1 MDSFAKHEMLLQEE
15 TIKLLNGQEWSRDDL
30 LKQMDDDSF
39 YYGFLGRCALSSSS
53 LKKLL
58 QSPKA
63 YYLSLKFSES
73 HQAFRD
79 GRLIHLFALEP
90 EKTKDLIVTEGT
102 KARKEFKDAVV
113 EHGDQ
118 MVYTESEMRQAKKV
132 AEAMEKNSEVR
143 MLLSDMDFEVPGIG
157 VIDGIPF
164 RAKADAI
171 SKDRKLIVDLKT
183 TNDIYSFPWSAKK
196 YKYALQAELYKRIF
210 GADEFIFL
218 VIDKGTLD
226 IGIYDCSDSFFEE
239 GARDLSRGIETYK
252 EHFYNENFEELLNEY
267 VIRGIL

>member
-1 MDSFAKHEMLLQEE
+1 MSD
-15 TIKLLNGQEWSRDDL
+15 IKLLNGQTWDSREL

-39 YYGFLGRCALSSSS
+39 YYGYLGRCALSSSS
-53 LKKLL
+53 VKKLL
-58 QSPKA
+58 QSPKS
-63 YYLSLKFSES
+63 YWLSLKFSES

-90 EKTKDLIVTEGT
+90 HKVDELIITEGT
-102 KARKEFKDAVV
+102 KARKEFKDAVK

-118 MVYTESEMRQAKKV
+118 MVYTESEVKQAKRV
-132 AEAMEKNSEVR
+132 AEAMENNREVK
-143 MLLSDMDFEVPGIG
+143 MLLSDMEYEVPGIG
-157 VIDGIPF
+157 VIDDIPF

-183 TNDIYSFPWSAKK
+183 TNDIYSFPWSARK
-196 YKYALQAELYKRIF
+196 YKYALQAELYRRIF
-210 GADEFIFL
+210 NADDFVFL

-226 IGIYDCSDSFFEE
+226 IGIYDCSDDFFNE
-239 GARDLSRGIETYK
+239 GYDDLLRGIYTYK
-252 EHFYNENFEELLNEY
+252 EHFYNENFEELLNDY